1 MTIKRDEKGQVDFG
15 RLEFLF
21 QWLIILSLVCF
32 TLSTDKTLA
41 ANHQSLF
48 NSLEGFF
55 IYFFTVEY
63 VLRIALSRPRRAYAF
78 SFMGVVDLLAI
89 LPFYLTTGLNL
100 TSMRSIRLLRL
111 FRLLKLCRYSKA
123 MTRYHRALV
132 DIKEELIL
140 FGTSSIILLFLTAV
154 GIYYCEKEAQP
165 DAFGSILDSLWWAVC
180 TLTTV
185 GYGDVYPV
193 TPLGR
198 VFTVLILAIGL
209 GIVAVP
215 AGLFATALS
224 KATRNE

>member
-1 MTIKRDEKGQVDFG
+1 MTIKRDERGRVNFG
-15 RLEFLF
+15 RWEFLF
-21 QWLIILSLVCF
+21 QGAIILSLICF
-32 TLSTDKTLA
+32 SLSTVETIA
-41 ANHQSLF
+41 ANHQPLF
-48 NSLEGFF
+48 DSLEA
-55 IYFFTVEY
+55 FFTYLFTAEY
-63 VLRIALSRPRRAYAF
+63 LMRISLSRPRRAFAF
-78 SFMGVVDLLAI
+78 SFMGLVDLLAI

-100 TSMRSIRLLRL
+100 TSVRSIRLLRL
-111 FRLLKLCRYSKA
+111 FRLLKLARYSRA

-132 DIKEELIL
+132 GIKEELVL

-165 DAFGSILDSLWWAVC
+165 DAFDSIPDSLWWAVC

-198 VFTVLILAIGL
+198 MFTILVLVIGL

-215 AGLFATALS
+215 AGLFASALS
-224 KATRNE
+224 RATADE